1 MVKNLSLDKMWNL
14 VPLGDRT
21 FRPAQISGLPEAAR
35 RYLEHAIA
43 PGTRLASGVRLRMHG
58 EIKLKEWLPFTAEQV
73 IREGRDMIWRATVR
87 RNMSTIRGFDR
98 FVDGEG
104 AMRWKLFGLFPVMTA
119 SGPDISRSAAGRVK
133 AESVWLPSILCGDDV
148 SWTAHDSCHPDAHFN
163 VRADTQPL
171 ALSIEDKG
179 DLKSVKLQRWGN
191 PEGGEF
197 HDANFGGVVE
207 EEGMFGGYTIPTRV
221 RIGWYFG
228 TDRFEQDGEFFRAT
242 VDDAQYR

>member
-14 VPLGDRT
+14 VPSGDRT

-43 PGTRLASGVRLRMHG
+43 PGTRLASAVRLRMHG

-133 AESVWLPSILCGDDV
+133 TESVWLPSIFCGDDV
-148 SWTAHDSCHPDAHFN
+148 SWTAQGACHPVAHFT
-163 VRADTQPL
+163 VRTDTQPV
-171 ALSIEDKG
+171 ALTIDDKG
-179 DLKSVKLQRWGN
+179 ALKSINLQRWGN

-197 HDANFGGVVE
+197 HDVNFGGVVE
-207 EEGMFGGYTIPTRV
+207 EECMFGG
-221 RIGWYFG
+221 
-228 TDRFEQDGEFFRAT
+228 
-242 VDDAQYR
+242 